1 MFRKIISFTTL
12 WSFIGMT
19 FTGIVLF
26 IVPEGRVAYWADLH
40 IVGLTKDKWGDL
52 HTTLSALFMVAG
64 ILHTY
69 LNWSAIVNYFR
80 SKAKKLVIF
89 TPSFTIST
97 LIFAIFVVGTYYKVS
112 PFKDLLTFSDYVKD
126 HWREKVGNPPYPHA
140 ELSKLRDLA
149 RKEGLDINVVV
160 QILKDNNVNFTSD
173 EEKFLDIARR
183 NKTSP
188 ANLYDLIE
196 SKYDEYEEKLSKKE
210 EDRTKEENKII
221 EKGEKSPKNIQA
233 PSGLGKMKLSEV
245 CKKYKIDIK
254 EALAILKKEGFNAKE
269 DMTMK
274 EIAEQKS
281 LVPIDVFEILTKNK
295 K

>member
-1 MFRKIISFTTL
+1 MFRKIVSFTTL

-69 LNWSAIVNYFR
+69 LNWSAIVNYFKT
-80 SKAKKLVIF
+80 KAKKLVVF

-112 PFKDLLTFSDYVKD
+112 PFKDLLDLSDYVKD

-149 RKEGLDINVVV
+149 KKEGLDINVVV

-173 EEKFLDIARR
+173 EEKLLDIARK

-188 ANLYDLIE
+188 SNLYDLIE
-196 SKYDEYEEKLSKKE
+196 SKYDEYEEKLNKKE
-210 EDRTKEENKII
+210 DIKAKEESKSV
-221 EKGEKSPKNIQA
+221 EKVEKSAKPIQA
-233 PSGLGKMKLSEV
+233 PSGLGKMKLSQV
-245 CKKYKIDIK
+245 CMKYKIDTK